1 MTVMTETTTT
11 ASLALAQKLFAQNK
25 SLTDIEK
32 QLNNAGFAA
41 DEVTD
46 TMTQIRRSH
55 HHRMSNMGMLL
66 IGMGVVLCIVGFG
79 ALFCSSYGCTTFNV
93 ALYGMTG
100 AGGTSIMGGLFLI
113 LG

>member
-1 MTVMTETTTT
+1 MTETTTT

-25 SLTDIEK
+25 SLTEIEQ
-32 QLNNAGFAA
+32 QLNA
-41 DEVTD
+41 DGYAPEEVTD
-46 TMTQIRRSH
+46 TMTQIRKSH
-55 HHRMSNMGMLL
+55 HHRMSTMGMMLV
-66 IGMGVVLCIVGFG
+66 GMGVVLCIAGFG

-113 LG
+113 MG

>member
-1 MTVMTETTTT
+1 MNVMTETTIT

-32 QLNNAGFAA
+32 QLNDTGYATE
-41 DEVTD
+41 EVTD
-46 TMTQIRRSH
+46 TMTQIRKSH
-55 HHRMSNMGMLL
+55 HHRMSNMGMMLVG
-66 IGMGVVLCIVGFG
+66 IGVLLCIGGFA

-113 LG
+113 MG